1 MRKWKLAATAT
12 AASGILAVGMFA
24 AFSLSAKAGT
34 ATGCTDSP
42 GAVQTKAL
50 TCMATDTA
58 INGNP
63 IAYPLSITLTATT
76 STTADA
82 NGTAGLPV
90 TFTWKTTCTEQS
102 GSAPIAMGTA
112 TPAITDND
120 ATIQLVPA
128 LSATPPQYAM
138 DAIDPTTCDLTV
150 TATVSGP
157 NALTATGLILAVSSV
172 ESAAASPSASPSV
185 SPTTSVSTPAP
196 TTKYYNNQVHGF
208 DGTCMD
214 DKGNSSAERTKVIIW
229 SCNDTDQAQ
238 GWTYSGDELKIHG
251 VCLNAK
257 GNGKSGSKLILW
269 QCTGSGN
276 EIFVHR
282 SNGEFAEKANGYT
295 VCLDDPAYSTKNGTQ
310 LTVYT
315 CNNGA
320 NQHFTKP

>member
-24 AFSLSAKAGT
+24 AFSLVAKAAPAPVGCSDSYSGT
-34 ATGCTDSP
+34 VP
-42 GAVQTKAL
+42 GPSAL
-50 TCMATDTA
+50 TCSYDAGIGADPALIDPGVITISAATTPSGMDITYVWSSSCVQNNTTTPVA
-58 INGNP
+58 DNNGTGTILAAGQN
-63 IAYPLSITLTATT
+63 ITLQYQQLGLLALAT
-76 STTADA
+76 SCDL
-82 NGTAGLPV
+82 NV
-90 TFTWKTTCTEQS
+90 K
-102 GSAPIAMGTA
+102 A
-112 TPAITDND
+112 TITND
-120 ATIQLVPA
+120 AANTKIAGSYLD
-128 LSATPPQYAM
+128 ATSLQVQISY
-138 DAIDPTTCDLTV
+138 TENVL
-150 TATVSGP
+150 
-157 NALTATGLILAVSSV
+157 
-172 ESAAASPSASPSV
+172 ASPSASPSS